1 MLEVK
6 MPRLGVTMQNGTV
19 SSWLVNEG
27 DQVEKGEYLFEL
39 ETEKS
44 TLEIEAQTSGILKK
58 ILIPEGEE
66 VPINTIIAV
75 IAAEDEEVDLSV
87 YEPSAAAHE
96 EVAVSAQVVEKEE
109 SKPQTQTNQRGSI
122 SPRARKLAKDLGV
135 SIEEIVG
142 TGKDGLITERDI
154 RHAAANADSGQSIG
168 IKEKIALNHVKRA
181 MSENMVNSWNSV
193 PQFTQMV
200 SVNMENALKVKKE
213 IGNISLN
220 DVIIKTIGN
229 AVQAQ
234 SIVNSR
240 LENNE
245 IIVFDEVNVSVA
257 VNSQHGLVV
266 PVVKNVQKKSVS
278 DISKEVKALSQK
290 AEENQLTVDDFANG
304 TITVSNLGA
313 LGIEAGTPII
323 NAPQSTIVFA
333 GAVQKVPVVNEQ
345 DEVVIAPIMTLSI
358 CYDHRFIDGVTGA
371 QFTTEV
377 KQAFETIK
385 VEDLL

>member
-19 SSWLVNEG
+19 STWLVNEG

-75 IAAEDEEVDLSV
+75 IADEDEEVDLSV
-87 YEPSAAAHE
+87 YEQNRVANE
-96 EVAVSAQVVEKEE
+96 EVAVTAQVIEKEE
-109 SKPQTQTNQRGSI
+109 SKPKAQTNQRGSI

-135 SIEEIVG
+135 SVEEIVG
-142 TGKDGLITERDI
+142 TGKDGLITENDI
-154 RHAAANADSGQSIG
+154 RHAAATSNSGSSIG
-168 IKEKIALNHVKRA
+168 IKEKIALNHVKRT
-181 MSENMVNSWNSV
+181 MSENMLNSWNSV

-200 SVNMENALKVKKE
+200 SVNMENAIKVKKE

-229 AVQAQ
+229 AVQKQ
-234 SIVNSR
+234 PIVNSR

-266 PVVKNVQKKSVS
+266 PVVKNVQEKSVS
-278 DISKEVKALSQK
+278 DITKEVKELAKK
-290 AEENQLTVDDFANG
+290 AEENRLSVDDFADG

-345 DEVVIAPIMTLSI
+345 DEIVVAPIMTLSI

-377 KQAFETIK
+377 KQAFENIK

>member
-19 SSWLVNEG
+19 STWLVNEG

-75 IAAEDEEVDLSV
+75 IADEDEEVDLSV
-87 YEPSAAAHE
+87 YEQNRVANE
-96 EVAVSAQVVEKEE
+96 EVAVTAQVIEKEE
-109 SKPQTQTNQRGSI
+109 SKPKAQTNQRGSI

-135 SIEEIVG
+135 SVEEIVG
-142 TGKDGLITERDI
+142 TGKDGLITENDI
-154 RHAAANADSGQSIG
+154 RHAAATSNSGSSIG
-168 IKEKIALNHVKRA
+168 IKEKIALNHVKRT
-181 MSENMVNSWNSV
+181 MSENMLNSWNSV

-229 AVQAQ
+229 AVQKQ
-234 SIVNSR
+234 PIVNSR

-266 PVVKNVQKKSVS
+266 PVVKNVQEKSVS
-278 DISKEVKALSQK
+278 DITKEVKELAKK
-290 AEENQLTVDDFANG
+290 AEENRLSVDDFADG

-345 DEVVIAPIMTLSI
+345 DEIVVAPIMTLSI

-377 KQAFETIK
+377 KQAFENIK